1 MKNLVKMNTTANCY
15 ACKISGFFMYTPDG
29 ADYYTCPCCTEDD
42 FVNTTYNSRS
52 TSDMI
57 KYFENDTIS
66 LISGDNDS
74 IYEKYKF
81 CSSCKIIYDT
91 GCIHA
96 ENGCT
101 SSCYNGHFIGKYK
114 YRDEI
119 YIGMPQFETVDEWY
133 NELKNIEILEW
144 ICPNNGIHCT
154 KGAYPKIKFPK
165 YYRECSLCNTSDTII
180 PNPNPNP

>member
-1 MKNLVKMNTTANCY
+1 MKNLVKMNTTAKCY
-15 ACKISGFFMYTPDG
+15 DCEISGFFMYTPQG
-29 ADYYTCPCCTEDD
+29 ADYYTCPCCTEYD
-42 FVNTTYNSRS
+42 FVNTC
-52 TSDMI
+52 DEELFK
-57 KYFENDTIS
+57 KYFDR
-66 LISGDNDS
+66 DNRGSS

-81 CSSCKIIYDT
+81 CSSCKIIYDI
-91 GCIHA
+91 GCRHA

-154 KGAYPKIKFPK
+154 KGYYPKIKFPK
-165 YYRECSLCNTSDTII
+165 YYSECSLCNTTDTLII
-180 PNPNPNP
+180 PNLIKK